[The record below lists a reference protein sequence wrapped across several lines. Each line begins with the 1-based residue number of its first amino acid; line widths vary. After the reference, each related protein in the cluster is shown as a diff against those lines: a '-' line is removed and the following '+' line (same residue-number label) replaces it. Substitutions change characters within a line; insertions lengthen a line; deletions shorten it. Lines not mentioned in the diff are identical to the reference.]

1 MTALIARST
10 PAATHLLGRPTQ
22 LVDGE
27 PSGRRERAFRPADHA
42 GRLRRKFESD
52 VEGYELLPQPGD
64 AKDLPRRD
72 AEKVG
77 LRQQGQHGD
86 EAVGLGGAS
95 RPSAG
100 VLLERALERGP
111 RRTVLS
117 GQNPVIALPVDA
129 RWIARLRERMAASRD
144 DHQAVVEQ
152 YVDLELLRIGVPGAW
167 RSRRQGF
174 V

>member
-1 MTALIARST
+1 MIALTTRST
-10 PAATHLLGRPTQ
+10 PAAPHLLGRATQ

-27 PSGRRERAFRPADHA
+27 LSGRRERASRPADHA

-52 VEGYELLPQPGD
+52 IEGCELLPQPGD

-100 VLLERALERGP
+100 VLLERALENWMPTNVASTQQQGDGSSWDP
-111 RRTVLS
+111 RTM
-117 GQNPVIALPVDA
+117 
-129 RWIARLRERMAASRD
+129 W
-144 DHQAVVEQ
+144 
-152 YVDLELLRIGVPGAW
+152 Y
-167 RSRRQGF
+167 
-174 V
+174 